1 MMRIMSHRSWYEDIV
16 DAEIPVMWEIE
27 EVSKTVWFAARKH
40 WWSDL
45 PMTCELTAKCTAT
58 KVAWV
63 DVSFVATGPLWRSP
77 PRCCWLL
84 GAVADVR

>member
-1 MMRIMSHRSWYEDIV
+1 MMRIMPHRSWYEDNV

-45 PMTCELTAKCTAT
+45 PMTCELTAK
-58 KVAWV
+58 
-63 DVSFVATGPLWRSP
+63 
-77 PRCCWLL
+77 
-84 GAVADVR
+84 